1 MSQLPI
7 TYLDKINSTKKCV
20 DNFEKEN
27 VCVCIKSSTFFRGMQ
42 CYLRNRNYFALLR
55 IKIMAKTD
63 TFQFTKRCISK
74 YQ

>member
-27 VCVCIKSSTFFRGMQ
+27 VCVCIKSSTFFVE
-42 CYLRNRNYFALLR
+42 CNVIYEIEIILP
-55 IKIMAKTD
+55 
-63 TFQFTKRCISK
+63 C
-74 YQ
+74 